1 MPYNSPGG
9 DATSTDW
16 SRDVL
21 HFWFEEVGPA
31 GWFASSSEIDS
42 EIHGRFTAL
51 HASLLENRDQAVVTP
66 HSTLAAVI
74 VLDQFSRNLFRGTA
88 QAFAADPAARSLSR
102 LAINRGADMTLSDA
116 ERLFLYLPFEHSEDR
131 DDQVLAVTLISRLG
145 NADWTRYALAHQS
158 IIGRFG
164 RFPHRNEA
172 LNRTS
177 SVEEIALLRE
187 PMGSF

>member
-1 MPYNSPGG
+1 MPYKSPGD
-9 DATSTDW
+9 DATSSVW

-21 HFWFEEVGPA
+21 RFWFEEVGPA
-31 GWFASSSEIDS
+31 GWFASSSEVDS
-42 EIHGRFTAL
+42 EIRGRFRDL
-51 HASLLENRDQAVVTP
+51 HGSLLENRDLAVLTP
-66 HSTLAAVI
+66 QSLLAAVI
-74 VLDQFSRNLFRGTA
+74 VLDQFSRNLFRGTS

-102 LAINRGADMTLSDA
+102 LAIDRGADTTLSDA

-177 SVEEIALLRE
+177 SAEEIALLRE